1 MPLVKD
7 LLSITII
14 SQSIK
19 KCLSLG
25 NCHSKMRNDKNL
37 EQKLRN
43 IIRLYTTQKTTTVP
57 TTTSTKQCI
66 TCNGKK

>member
-19 KCLSLG
+19 KCLSLE
-25 NCHSKMRNDKNL
+25 NCHSKMTNDKNL

-43 IIRLYTTQKTTTVP
+43 IMRLYTTQKKKSVP